1 MIAAWML
8 YCIGIG
14 LALTLA
20 AYAAERA
27 LYLAGR
33 PTRWAWS
40 GALIGTLFL
49 PIAATVRPQAFR
61 VIPVPLAEPTRAPA
75 AAAAAALPQGT
86 APSTPVSGRALR
98 LSDFDG
104 VLRWG
109 WGLSSVAALL
119 VLAAAA
125 ARLVALRR
133 RWRTA
138 LVDGRSVLLADDVG
152 PAVAGLWPP
161 RVVIPAWALNL
172 TQTQRRLM
180 LAHEDEHV
188 RARDP
193 WLLAAGTAALVL
205 APWNLALWWL
215 SQRLRLAVE
224 MDCDARVLAR
234 EGDAP
239 AYGELLLRVG
249 QRRARLPL
257 GAPALSEPA
266 SFLGRRIRRMVT
278 ALPRWRWAGAT
289 AASMLAAA
297 AILAACE
304 APRPVG
310 PTAESEQSAVME
322 LERGA
327 TQHRA
332 PTTPPYW
339 PAYWPG
345 NLRRLAHQYYPEV
358 FARPLPGAA
367 IAFVFDAQDSV
378 IGHATGVREAGDGDC
393 LAVVDRLV
401 PAFRTSSWSLGGCAD
416 FANRAVVVSWK
427 VLKQVQGSDAVLTEL
442 MVDERPVFLS
452 GPPLEYPD
460 LLRLA
465 GIQGRV
471 TVRAIIDTTGR
482 AEPASVQV
490 VQSPHRGFDQAD
502 RNAVLQAR
510 IRGGRFRG
518 RPVRV
523 LITFPVNFRIGR

>member
-278 ALPRWRWAGAT
+278 ALPRWRWAGA
-289 AASMLAAA
+289 AAGGLIAVAAV
-297 AILAACE
+297 IAACE
-304 APRPVG
+304 APWPVG
-310 PTAESEQSAVME
+310 PQAPSDPSAVVE
-322 LERGA
+322 PLA
-327 TQHRA
+327 VLWKVPVQDA
-332 PTTPPYW
+332 PTPASLMDEW
-339 PAYWPG
+339 PA
-345 NLRRLAHQYYPEV
+345 
-358 FARPLPGAA
+358 
-367 IAFVFDAQDSV
+367 
-378 IGHATGVREAGDGDC
+378 
-393 LAVVDRLV
+393 
-401 PAFRTSSWSLGGCAD
+401 
-416 FANRAVVVSWK
+416 
-427 VLKQVQGSDAVLTEL
+427 
-442 MVDERPVFLS
+442 FLS
-452 GPPLEYPD
+452 GPPLPYPN
-460 LLRLA
+460 LLRQA

-471 TVRAIIDTTGR
+471 VVHAIIDTAGR
-482 AEPASVQV
+482 AEPWSVHV
-490 VQSPHRGFDQAD
+490 IESPQPGFDQAA
-502 RNAVLQAR
+502 RNFVLEAQFRPGRMRAR
-510 IRGGRFRG
+510 D
-518 RPVRV
+518 VR
-523 LITFPVNFRIGR
+523 

>member
-339 PAYWPG
+339 PAYWPV

-401 PAFRTSSWSLGGCAD
+401 PAFHTSSWSLGGCAD

-427 VLKQVQGSDAVLTEL
+427 VLKQVQGSDAVLTES

-452 GPPLEYPD
+452 GPPLQYPT
-460 LLRLA
+460 LLRQA
-465 GIQGRV
+465 GIHGRV
-471 TVRAIIDTTGR
+471 LVRAIIDTTGR

-490 VQSPHRGFDQAD
+490 VQSPHRGFDQAA

-510 IRGGRFRG
+510 FRGGRFRG

>member
-1 MIAAWML
+1 
-8 YCIGIG
+8 
-14 LALTLA
+14 ALH
-20 AYAAERA
+20 
-27 LYLAGR
+27 LAGR
-33 PTRWAWS
+33 PTRCAWS

-224 MDCDARVLAR
+224 MDCDARVLTR

-278 ALPRWRWAGAT
+278 ALPRWRW
-289 AASMLAAA
+289 
-297 AILAACE
+297 E
-304 APRPVG
+304 VG
-310 PTAESEQSAVME
+310 RQGV
-322 LERGA
+322 R
-327 TQHRA
+327 R
-332 PTTPPYW
+332 
-339 PAYWPG
+339 
-345 NLRRLAHQYYPEV
+345 RRL
-358 FARPLPGAA
+358 PGRHGSRVLEAA
-367 IAFVFDAQDSV
+367 
-378 IGHATGVREAGDGDC
+378 
-393 LAVVDRLV
+393 
-401 PAFRTSSWSLGGCAD
+401 
-416 FANRAVVVSWK
+416 
-427 VLKQVQGSDAVLTEL
+427 
-442 MVDERPVFLS
+442 
-452 GPPLEYPD
+452 
-460 LLRLA
+460 
-465 GIQGRV
+465 
-471 TVRAIIDTTGR
+471 
-482 AEPASVQV
+482 AEPAARATGS
-490 VQSPHRGFDQAD
+490 SP
-502 RNAVLQAR
+502 N
-510 IRGGRFRG
+510 GGTRG
-518 RPVRV
+518 RPVRAEC
-523 LITFPVNFRIGR
+523 LISASPRARVPSGGLRTAAPEPGCRGARSAGSLGDRSRGHRLCAG

>member
-14 LALTLA
+14 LALTAA

-27 LYLAGR
+27 RYLAGR

-138 LVDGRSVLLADDVG
+138 LV
-152 PAVAGLWPP
+152 
-161 RVVIPAWALNL
+161 
-172 TQTQRRLM
+172 
-180 LAHEDEHV
+180 
-188 RARDP
+188 
-193 WLLAAGTAALVL
+193 
-205 APWNLALWWL
+205 
-215 SQRLRLAVE
+215 
-224 MDCDARVLAR
+224 
-234 EGDAP
+234 
-239 AYGELLLRVG
+239 
-249 QRRARLPL
+249 L
-257 GAPALSEPA
+257 GEPA

-339 PAYWPG
+339 PAYWPV

-401 PAFRTSSWSLGGCAD
+401 PAFHTSSWSLGGCAD

-427 VLKQVQGSDAVLTEL
+427 VLKQVQGSDAVLTES